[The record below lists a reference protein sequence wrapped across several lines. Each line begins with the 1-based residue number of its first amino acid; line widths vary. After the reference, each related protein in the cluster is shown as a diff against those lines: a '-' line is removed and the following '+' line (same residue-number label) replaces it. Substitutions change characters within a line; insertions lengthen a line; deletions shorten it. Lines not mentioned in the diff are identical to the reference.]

1 MRKRRY
7 DRYVSTTESLLGTH
21 RCDLTSLAETERLVE
36 VMGRD
41 LPTLDYLVLSQGI
54 FSTAGRT
61 ETSESHDVKMVL
73 HYYSRM
79 AIIRGLQKN
88 LEQSVKQSGP
98 VGRVVSILDASR
110 GSPDLLQWDN
120 LDLKTAYT
128 VPKAA
133 NHAKSLTD
141 IAFQVGHSKKRA
153 NFS

>member
-36 VMGRD
+36 VMRRD

-88 LEQSVKQSGP
+88 LEQSQALLAQAKNLRQQRVARLASMGQSRFEDSIYGTKGCQP
-98 VGRVVSILDASR
+98 CQVFDRYRFPGR
-110 GSPDLLQWDN
+110 
-120 LDLKTAYT
+120 T
-128 VPKAA
+128 
-133 NHAKSLTD
+133 
-141 IAFQVGHSKKRA
+141 F
-153 NFS
+153 